1 MVVGLATCEC
11 VIYDAHSLKDK
22 RAVLQR
28 ILSRLKQKYN
38 VSVSEVDYQDLWQRT
53 KIAIV
58 AVTSSQVSTEKELM
72 STLKLI
78 DSFPEIER
86 TITEIEWL

>member
-1 MVVGLATCEC
+1 MIIGTATCEC
-11 VIYDAHSLKDK
+11 LIYDAHSLKEK

-28 ILSRLKQKYN
+28 ILTRLKQKFN
-38 VSVSEVDYQDLWQRT
+38 VSVAEVGYQDLWQRT

-58 AVTSSQVSTEKELM
+58 TVTSSRVSTEMELQNA
-72 STLKLI
+72 LKLI

-86 TITEIEWL
+86 TITEIDWL

>member
-1 MVVGLATCEC
+1 MIGYVEFEP

-28 ILSRLKQKYN
+28 ILTRLSNKCN
-38 VSVSEVDYQDLWQRT
+38 VSVAEVGYQDLWQRT
-53 KIAIV
+53 KIAV
-58 AVTSSQVSTEKELM
+58 VTVSSSQAASEKEIQRA
-72 STLKLI
+72 LKLV

-86 TITEIEWL
+86 TITDYQWL

>member
-1 MVVGLATCEC
+1 MIGVAECEC
-11 VIYDAHSLKDK
+11 IIYDAHSLKEK

-28 ILSRLKQKYN
+28 ILTRLKQKFN
-38 VSVSEVDYQDLWQRT
+38 VSVAEVDFQDVWQRT
-53 KIAIV
+53 KIAIAV
-58 AVTSSQVSTEKELM
+58 VTSTKVATEQELQNA
-72 STLKLI
+72 LKLI

>member
-1 MVVGLATCEC
+1 MIIGLAACEC
-11 VIYDAHSLKDK
+11 IIYDTHSLKEK

-38 VSVSEVDYQDLWQRT
+38 ASVSEVDFQDLWQRT

-58 AVTSSQVSTEKELM
+58 VVSSSRASTEKELQNA
-72 STLKLI
+72 LKLI

-86 TITEIEWL
+86 TVTDIEWL

>member
-1 MVVGLATCEC
+1 MIGYVEFEA

-28 ILSRLKQKYN
+28 ILTRLSNKCN
-38 VSVSEVDYQDLWQRT
+38 VSVAEVGYQDLWQRT
-53 KIAIV
+53 KIAV
-58 AVTSSQVSTEKELM
+58 VTVSSSQAASEKEIQRA
-72 STLKLI
+72 LKLV

-86 TITEIEWL
+86 TITDYQWL

>member
-1 MVVGLATCEC
+1 MIIGSAVCEC
-11 VIYDAHSLKDK
+11 VIYDAHSLKEK

-38 VSVSEVDYQDLWQRT
+38 ISVSEVDYQDVWQRT

-58 AVTSSQVSTEKELM
+58 SVTSNRVSTEQELQNA
-72 STLKLI
+72 LKLI

-86 TITEIEWL
+86 TITEIDWL

>member
-1 MVVGLATCEC
+1 MIIGSAVCEC
-11 VIYDAHSLKDK
+11 IIYDAHSLKDK
-22 RAVLQR
+22 RSVLQR
-28 ILSRLKQKYN
+28 ILTRLRQKFN
-38 VSVSEVDYQDLWQRT
+38 VSVSEVDYQDVWQRT

-58 AVTSSQVSTEKELM
+58 VVTQAKVSTEQELQNA
-72 STLKLI
+72 LRLI